1 MNPHFSRVWISILI
15 LAVLSSASIAAVRA
29 QQTADC
35 ASDAVVQPGDTLSLL
50 AARMLGN
57 PAAYSQ
63 IVTATNARAAVDS
76 SYAAIANPSVISV
89 GWKLCIPAADAPI
102 SAPAPTTAQST
113 PTSSAPSAV
122 LPPTPTPTAT
132 LTEAQEDQRRVERMP
147 ELRVEIM
154 RRQRYP
160 GSELVIEQSLA
171 PGVNYSRYIVSYR
184 SDGFKIYALL
194 TVPNGERP
202 TTGWPVV
209 LFNHGYIPPEIYR
222 TTERYVAYVDG
233 FARNGY
239 IVLRSDYRGHGFSE
253 GEPGSAYSA
262 PDYTVDVLN
271 AVASI
276 KRYPDADPNRI
287 GMWGHSMGGSI
298 TLRTMVT
305 TGDIKAGVIWAGV
318 VATYDDLFANWD
330 SREAPWREQAMRWR
344 QLAFDTYGTPTENP
358 TFWNSISPNS
368 YLADLSGPI
377 QLHHGTLDA
386 DVPLSYSEALEQ
398 QIKAVGGAVE
408 LYVYDGDNHNLS
420 VNFATVMAR
429 SIAFFDKYVKELPAP
444 N

>member
-1 MNPHFSRVWISILI
+1 MNSHFSRVWISILI
-15 LAVLSSASIAAVRA
+15 LAILSSAGIAAVRA
-29 QQTADC
+29 QQAVDC

-50 AARMLGN
+50 AGRLLGN
-57 PAAYSQ
+57 PAAYPQ
-63 IVTATNARAAVDS
+63 IVAATNAKAAVDS
-76 SYAAIANPSVISV
+76 SYAAITNPSVISV
-89 GWKLCIPAADAPI
+89 GWKLCIPAADAQI

-147 ELRVEIM
+147 ELRVETM

-160 GSELVIEQSLA
+160 GSDLVIEQTLA
-171 PGVNYSRYIVSYR
+171 PGVNYSRTIVSYR
-184 SDGFKIYALL
+184 SDGFKIFALL
-194 TVPNGERP
+194 TVPNGEQP
-202 TTGWPVV
+202 ATGWPVV
-209 LFNHGYIPPEIYR
+209 IFNHGYIPPEIYR

-271 AVASI
+271 AVAAI
-276 KRYPDADPNRI
+276 KRYPAADPNRI
-287 GMWGHSMGGSI
+287 GMWGHSMGGSL

-305 TGDIKAGVIWAGV
+305 TGDVKAGVIWAGV
-318 VATYDDLFANWD
+318 VATYEDLFANWD

-344 QLAFDTYGTPTENP
+344 QLAFDTYGTPAENP

-368 YLADLSGPI
+368 YLTDLSGPI

-386 DVPLSYSEALEQ
+386 DVPLSYSQSLAQ
-398 QIKAVGGAVE
+398 QINAVDGEVE
-408 LYVYDGDNHNLS
+408 LYVYAGDNHNLS
-420 VNFATVMAR
+420 VNFATAMAR
-429 SIAFFDKYVKELPAP
+429 SVAFFDKYVKGTP
-444 N
+444 